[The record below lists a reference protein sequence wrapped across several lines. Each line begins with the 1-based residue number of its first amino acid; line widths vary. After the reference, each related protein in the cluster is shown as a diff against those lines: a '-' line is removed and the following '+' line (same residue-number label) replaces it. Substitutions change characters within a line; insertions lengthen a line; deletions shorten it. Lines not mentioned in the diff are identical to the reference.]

1 MLKNVEINQS
11 SLKEI
16 QQNITKHS
24 PYPHKVKIIV
34 VTKNKPIDS
43 VFSSTNNKMYD
54 IGENRIKETQQKFFK
69 QPIRKKINLHFIGQL
84 QTNKISKTVKMYNVI
99 HSVDKI
105 EKINKINNCAK
116 KYNKTPHVFL
126 QLKLNP
132 NPTQAGFSE
141 KEIIKGAYETN
152 QMLNIKLIGLMV
164 IGPNTK
170 NKKKI
175 QQCFY
180 KTKKIQEYIYN
191 KVNKDCINTSMG
203 MSQDYILALKEGATH
218 IRIGTRLF
226 I

>member
-34 VTKNKPIDS
+34 VTKNKPIVS
-43 VFSSTNNKMYD
+43 VFSSINNKLYN
-54 IGENRIKETQQKFFK
+54 IGENRVKETQQKFFK
-69 QPIRKKINLHFIGQL
+69 QPIHKKTKLHFIGQL
-84 QTNKISKTVKMYNVI
+84 QTNKISKVVKTYNVI

-105 EKINKINNCAK
+105 GKIHKINSCAQK
-116 KYNKTPHVFL
+116 HNIISQVFL

-132 NPTQAGFSE
+132 NPAQTGFSE
-141 KEIIKGAYETN
+141 QDIIQGAHETT
-152 QMLNIKLIGLMV
+152 QMSNMELIGLMV

-170 NKKKI
+170 NKTKI

-180 KTKKIQEYIYN
+180 KTKNIQEYICDKIN
-191 KVNKDCINTSMG
+191 RSCVNTSMG
-203 MSQDYILALKEGATH
+203 MSQDYILALQEGSTH

-226 I
+226 K

>member
-16 QQNITKHS
+16 QQNITKYS
-24 PYPHKVKIIV
+24 PHPQKVKIIA

-43 VFSSTNNKMYD
+43 VFSSVNNKLYN

-69 QPIRKKINLHFIGQL
+69 QPIRKKIDLHFIGQL
-84 QTNKISKTVKMYNVI
+84 QTNKISKTVKTYNII

-105 EKINKINNCAK
+105 EKINKINNSAERH
-116 KYNKTPHVFL
+116 NKTPHIFL

-132 NPTQAGFSE
+132 NPAQAGFSE
-141 KEIIKGAYETN
+141 KDIIRGAHEAS
-152 QMLNIKLIGLMV
+152 QAPNIKLIGLMV

-180 KTKKIQEYIYN
+180 KTKKIQEHIYN
-191 KVNKDCINTSMG
+191 KVNKDCVNTSMG